1 MNSLIRN
8 CTNCN
13 KALAK
18 TTKGELCQTC
28 YRNRNQVCMHD
39 LAKQNDIAIT
49 CFKDSN
55 KTNEIDNTQLNI
67 MENQDKD
74 DTEINNI
81 FDVNSQERT
90 IVDIIKAN
98 MVHERKSNDELIT
111 ILKEQNDFLKKE
123 LLQKNVIIDNL
134 LNLCSH
140 NNNKIPD
147 IATSNTID
155 NNIYDNFSLVEKS
168 DYEARSDYMQWQSVN
183 SNYTKKHT
191 PINKRADNIVVSPNR
206 FSSLNIENDDVTTNV
221 FDNTDDVEQPRK
233 HEIRNNNKA
242 DKRPL
247 IVHNQHPER
256 DFSSNYSRQ
265 NSGNNL
271 SHSVKRTSPGN
282 SSYADLTK
290 SGKKLFIFSSSLTK
304 PINMNNFND
313 RLKSGTAF
321 KRAFG
326 GATASQLK
334 YYIQAALNEDH
345 PDRVIINVGT
355 NNLTKKDQTPLQIA
369 EEIIEVAQT
378 CREGGV
384 NEIYVSGITCRP
396 QFQAK
401 INEINKLL
409 EYYAGY
415 KNYVYID
422 NRCIG
427 REHLRRDNLHLN
439 KEGIRILT
447 DNFLKH
453 LNSISLLD
461 FNNIWN

>member
-13 KALAK
+13 KELAK

-28 YRNRNQVCMHD
+28 YRNRNQISAHD
-39 LAKQNDIAIT
+39 LAKQNEINT
-49 CFKDSN
+49 TFFNDSN
-55 KTNEIDNTQLNI
+55 KTNEIANTQLEVI
-67 MENQDKD
+67 EKQDDKD
-74 DTEINNI
+74 NAVININKSS
-81 FDVNSQERT
+81 DVISQEGT
-90 IVDIIKAN
+90 IADIIKAN
-98 MVHERKSNDELIT
+98 MVHERKYNDELIT
-111 ILKEQNDFLKKE
+111 VLRDQNDFLKKE

-140 NNNKIPD
+140 NNKIPD

-155 NNIYDNFSLVEKS
+155 NNNINDNCSLVEKS
-168 DYEARSDYMQWQSVN
+168 NYEARSDYMQWQNVD
-183 SNYTKKHT
+183 SNYKKKHY
-191 PINKRADNIVVSPNR
+191 PIRKRADNIVVSQNR
-206 FSSLNIENDDVTTNV
+206 FNLLNIEDDDVTTNV
-221 FDNTDDVEQPRK
+221 FDNTDDIEQPRK
-233 HEIRNNNKA
+233 HDIPSKNKA

-247 IVHNQHPER
+247 IVHNQHPQR

-265 NSGNNL
+265 NSGNI
-271 SHSVKRTSPGN
+271 KRTSPGN

-290 SGKKLFIFSSSLTK
+290 NGKKLCIFSSSLTK
-304 PINMNNFND
+304 PINMNTFND
-313 RLKSGTAF
+313 RLKSGVAL

-326 GATASQLK
+326 GATAAQLN
-334 YYIQAALNEDH
+334 YYVQAALNEDH
-345 PDRVIINVGT
+345 PDRAIINVGT

-396 QFQAK
+396 QFQEK

-409 EYYAGY
+409 EYYAGI
-415 KNYVYID
+415 KNYTYID
-422 NRCIG
+422 NSCIG
-427 REHLRRDNLHLN
+427 REHLQRDKLHLN
-439 KEGIRILT
+439 KEGIHILS

-461 FNNIWN
+461 FNNIWY